1 MSKYFYTIIGLFFCL
16 GSALAQE
23 HYYWAYGKK
32 YPLEVYAEKQYILVK
47 NDNKDLVAQGLGI
60 SKQEVSD
67 LNPLTISKTIKNNLA
82 DKSVNNNGLHWGF
95 VDRSLSKEIAQSSEI
110 IYAAPYFRVNGKE
123 IGLSQFFY
131 VKLKQEEDIEQLEKL
146 AKENKVKIVGNDSFM
161 PLWWILSCD
170 KNSKGN
176 ALEMAN
182 LFYETG
188 AFVSSQPDLMEDYGA
203 SCRNDTF
210 FNQQWH
216 LNNTGQ
222 SGGTVGNDIRM
233 CQAWDIT
240 MGCGNII
247 VAVLDQGLEIN
258 HPDFNNINPLSFD
271 SETGASPATTIYGSH
286 GVAVAGVIGA
296 TTNNSLGVAGVA
308 PNTQLMSINNS
319 IAATPLSR
327 QNRAAGINFAWQN
340 GASVINNSWG
350 SAVVFQIIDD
360 AIQNAVTLGRN
371 GLGTVVVFT
380 SGNDSNS
387 SIGYP
392 SSNANTISV
401 GAIGRTGS
409 RASFSNFGTGLD
421 VVAPGV
427 EITTTDREG
436 IAGFNTAASP
446 GGDITTVDGTSFAAP
461 QVSGIA
467 ALILSINPNLTLQQV
482 RNIIQSTTDKVGG
495 VTYTLGAG
503 EQAGLT
509 WNNQMGYGRVNAL
522 RALQASLPTITG
534 GTNTLCTSNSTYNLS
549 FIPGNSTVTWSV
561 SPTNYFA
568 TTNGASTNGTGGTAT
583 IRAASNYAGSATL
596 SFIIQGNCNTTT
608 VTRTFWVGFPQIS
621 NQRVDGS
628 SYYGPTNICPGNH
641 WLQVTPL
648 GTTTNANWTVQSGV
662 PFIVTPNYLDF
673 TMYSNVSS
681 IAITANASN
690 VCGTGPNAS
699 FYLMRKTLGCP
710 SYYSIAAYP
719 NPASKELTVSTIS
732 TLDLSAAKMLFGD
745 VLKDSPPTPSRA
757 VLIDEQGRSVCE
769 GQLVGNELKLNLK
782 GLKSGLY
789 YIHIYVDDQVYKE
802 QILVE

>member
-1 MSKYFYTIIGLFFCL
+1 MKKYFYTIIGLFFCL
-16 GSALAQE
+16 SSALAQE

-32 YPLEVYAEKQYILVK
+32 YPLEVYAEKQYILLK
-47 NDNKDLVAQGLGI
+47 GDNKDFVAQALGI

-67 LNPLTISKTIKNNLA
+67 LKPLTISKTIKNNLSV
-82 DKSVNNNGLHWGF
+82 KSANDNGLHWGF
-95 VDRSLSKEIAQSSEI
+95 VDRSLSKEIVQSSNI
-110 IYAAPYFRVNGKE
+110 IYAAPHFRVNGKE
-123 IGLSQFFY
+123 ISISQFFY
-131 VKLKQEEDIEQLEKL
+131 VKLKEDQDIEQLESL
-146 AKENKVKIVGNDSFM
+146 AKENNVKIIGNDSFM

-188 AFVSSQPDLMEDYGA
+188 VFASGQPDFMEDYGA

-210 FNQQWH
+210 FSQQWH

-222 SGGTVGNDIRM
+222 SGGTVGNDIRI

-240 MGCGNII
+240 MGCANII
-247 VAVLDQGLEIN
+247 VAVLDQGIEI
-258 HPDFNNINPLSFD
+258 HPDINNISPISFD
-271 SETGASPATTIYGSH
+271 SETGATPATTIYGRH

-296 TTNNSLGVAGVA
+296 TTNNGLGVAGVA

-319 IAATPLSR
+319 IASTPLSR

-371 GLGTVVVFT
+371 GLGTVVVFA
-380 SGNDSNS
+380 SGNDNNS

-401 GAIGRTGS
+401 GAIGRTAS

-427 EITTTDREG
+427 EITTTDRAG
-436 IAGFNTAASP
+436 TAGFNTAVSP

-495 VTYTLGAG
+495 VTYTLNAG

-509 WNNQMGYGRVNAL
+509 WNNQMGYGRVNASS
-522 RALQASLPTITG
+522 ALQATLQTITVSG
-534 GTNTLCTSNSTYNLS
+534 PTLVCTNSTFTLNNPP
-549 FIPGNSTVTWSV
+549 PGAVTWSV
-561 SPTNYFA
+561 TPSNLVSP
-568 TTNGASTNGTGGTAT
+568 SNGTGAVANVTK
-583 IRAASNYAGSATL
+583 ISNGNAVITFSMGCANVNRSL
-596 SFIIQGNCNTTT
+596 SFHTG
-608 VTRTFWVGFPQIS
+608 PYSSSDYQIS
-621 NQRVDGS
+621 GPS
-628 SYYGPTNICPGNH
+628 SSLCK
-641 WLQVTPL
+641 
-648 GTTTNANWTVQSGV
+648 
-662 PFIVTPNYLDF
+662 
-673 TMYSNVSS
+673 SNV
-681 IAITANASN
+681 
-690 VCGTGPNAS
+690 
-699 FYLMRKTLGCP
+699 
-710 SYYSIAAYP
+710 YYSIPSLSGVTSINWIWPSGWTYISGQGTTNLALKTGSSSGLVGVGVNNTCGPSGSYATKYVTVSGSCPLSLSSLSLYP
-719 NPASKELTVSTIS
+719 NPASSELTVSFIDADTTTDITTTSNQEFESTYEVKIYDQYQELIYATQTDRQKFTIS
-732 TLDLSAAKMLFGD
+732 TSNFPNGAYILN
-745 VLKDSPPTPSRA
+745 
-757 VLIDEQGRSVCE
+757 I
-769 GQLVGNELKLNLK
+769 LNLEGIIQRK
-782 GLKSGLY
+782 IFINKN
-789 YIHIYVDDQVYKE
+789 
-802 QILVE
+802 